1 MQIDLTNPTQR
12 TPCILVLDASTS
24 MTTVEVGGNGGQSR
38 MQLLNE
44 GIKTFAKEL
53 HGDPIALSRVQVAA
67 VNVGGPLGAPRV
79 FMDWTDA
86 ASFGP
91 FEMSAAGN
99 TPLGEAV
106 SVALQA
112 IEAQK
117 AFLKEQGISY
127 TRPWLMVFTDG
138 EPTDSS
144 ATWEATCEAVRK
156 AEATGKVEV
165 FPIAV
170 GQADLN
176 KLSELAAR
184 PPIAMNAVRFHEFF
198 VWLSASLG
206 QIARSGPGARVDLPP
221 IDPWASV
228 RL

>member
-12 TPCILVLDASTS
+12 TPCVLVLDASTS
-24 MTTVEVGGNGGQSR
+24 MGSVENGGQSR

-44 GIKTFAKEL
+44 GIKTFAEAL
-53 HGDPIALSRVQVAA
+53 REDPIALSRVQVAA
-67 VNVGGPLGAPRV
+67 VNVGGPLGMPKV

-91 FEMSAAGN
+91 FEMSAAGD

-106 SVALQA
+106 SVALQT

-117 AFLKEQGISY
+117 AFLKGHGISY

-138 EPTDSS
+138 EPTDIS
-144 ATWEATCEAVRK
+144 ATWQAACEAVRA
-156 AEATGKVEV
+156 AEANGKVEV

-170 GQADLN
+170 GRANLN

-184 PPIAMNAVRFHEFF
+184 PPIAMNAVRFREFF

-206 QIARSGPGARVDLPP
+206 QIARSVPGARVDLPST
-221 IDPWASV
+221 DPWASV

>member
-12 TPCILVLDASTS
+12 TPCVLVLDASTS
-24 MTTVEVGGNGGQSR
+24 MSSVEVSGSGGKSR
-38 MQLLNE
+38 IQLLNE
-44 GIKTFAKEL
+44 GIKTFATAL
-53 HGDPIALSRVQVAA
+53 HEDHIALSRVQVAA
-67 VNVGGPLGAPRV
+67 VNVGGPLGRPKV

-91 FEMSAAGN
+91 FEMTAAGD

-106 SVALQA
+106 STALQA
-112 IEAQK
+112 IESQK

-144 ATWEATCEAVRK
+144 ATWETTCEAVRR
-156 AEATGKVEV
+156 AEASGKVEI
-165 FPIAV
+165 FPIAI
-170 GQADLN
+170 GQAN
-176 KLSELAAR
+176 VAKLSELAAR

-206 QIARSGPGARVDLPP
+206 QIARSVPGARVDLPP
-221 IDPWASV
+221 TDPWASV